1 MRAFLDLHRARR
13 RRRRGRRR
21 GRLRLHR
28 GLVLGYGKAAAI
40 AAVVDLWCAARHV
53 TAHSSQARTQKGRDG
68 AGPSSHSGPQGT
80 QPMGRPEFRPG
91 LT

>member
-1 MRAFLDLHRARR
+1 MCVPSSISTVLVDDVVADGVEEGFDCIV
-13 RRRRGRRR
+13 
-21 GRLRLHR
+21 
-28 GLVLGYGKAAAI
+28 VLGYGKAAAI
-40 AAVVDLWCAARHV
+40 AAVVDLWCVARHV